1 MLKNYR
7 ADIDGLRAVAVLSVI
22 FFHINQNW
30 LPGGFVG
37 VDIFFVISGYLI
49 TSIIYNDIKNKS
61 FSYKNFYNRRI
72 KRILPI
78 FFVVLFLTISVSF
91 MVMMP
96 EDFKFM
102 MRSAFSTVIF
112 ASNLFFSTNVNYF
125 APDVKEYPL
134 LHTWSLSTEEQY
146 YFIFPII
153 ILTLVKLFGF
163 NVRKILICL
172 STIALLSFSLSIYSR
187 FDTDLSKFNYYYLP
201 SRAWEMMF
209 GSFIAIYKSEK
220 TISINRKALPVA
232 GFIIIIISLF
242 ISNEEYYPNFYA
254 LLPCLGSAL
263 ILIHGGMKN
272 NIITKMLSSR
282 TASTL
287 GLMSYS
293 MYLWH
298 WPIISLQKY
307 YLYSGELP
315 LKNSIATFFSTLVLS
330 YFSLKFIETPIRKSK
345 ISFWKSLFLF
355 FIIPSIVISSV
366 FTYSEKTGGIPER
379 YGDKWSNMFLETAY
393 LYTPFCHNTVIGNC
407 VFGDKNTSPT
417 FIVMGD
423 SHAGHYVPMIDEFAK
438 KNSLAFEERTSDACF
453 PLIDTSEKMLSESK
467 FSISNECR
475 ENIEYFSKQV
485 DNYKNVVL
493 IGAWS
498 IYYKNIPNFD
508 DLLSDTI
515 KKLSSDNKNIY
526 IFEQVP
532 AFKKGSYIHI
542 FRQRFSPFGGD
553 MDFSKIDFKSMLSAR
568 DGGNDDYIDANEK
581 VSLLLKKL
589 DKDNVHFVT
598 PISNIPKISQNF
610 PIYNGRLIYKDD
622 AHLNEVGSRDLFL
635 HNQEMLNNFLK

>member
-1 MLKNYR
+1 
-7 ADIDGLRAVAVLSVI
+7 
-22 FFHINQNW
+22 
-30 LPGGFVG
+30 
-37 VDIFFVISGYLI
+37 
-49 TSIIYNDIKNKS
+49 
-61 FSYKNFYNRRI
+61 
-72 KRILPI
+72 
-78 FFVVLFLTISVSF
+78 
-91 MVMMP
+91 
-96 EDFKFM
+96 
-102 MRSAFSTVIF
+102 
-112 ASNLFFSTNVNYF
+112 
-125 APDVKEYPL
+125 
-134 LHTWSLSTEEQY
+134 
-146 YFIFPII
+146 
-153 ILTLVKLFGF
+153 
-163 NVRKILICL
+163 
-172 STIALLSFSLSIYSR
+172 
-187 FDTDLSKFNYYYLP
+187 
-201 SRAWEMMF
+201 
-209 GSFIAIYKSEK
+209 
-220 TISINRKALPVA
+220 
-232 GFIIIIISLF
+232 
-242 ISNEEYYPNFYA
+242 
-254 LLPCLGSAL
+254 
-263 ILIHGGMKN
+263 
-272 NIITKMLSSR
+272 
-282 TASTL
+282 ASTL